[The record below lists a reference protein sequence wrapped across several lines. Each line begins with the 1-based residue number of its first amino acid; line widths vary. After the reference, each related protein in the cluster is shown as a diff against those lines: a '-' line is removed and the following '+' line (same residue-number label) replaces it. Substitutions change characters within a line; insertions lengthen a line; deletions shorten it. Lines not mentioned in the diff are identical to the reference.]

1 MTESEPA
8 PRPPATDPF
17 KGFRGVMAGTLILQA
32 VVVLLTLLVV
42 SKFGN
47 NGGPL
52 GVAAVLVLGVA
63 MIVACRFVGKPWAIK
78 LIVALQ
84 VLLLASGVLVFAL
97 GVLGVL
103 FGLVW
108 FALLWMRRDVAGKMA
123 RGELPSQRLP

>member
-1 MTESEPA
+1 MTESG

-17 KGFRGVMAGTLILQA
+17 KGFRGVMAGTLILEA
-32 VVVLLTLLVV
+32 IVVLLTLLVV

-52 GVAAVLVLGVA
+52 GVAVVLVLGVA

-78 LIVALQ
+78 LIITLQ
-84 VLLLASGVLVFAL
+84 VLLLASGVLTFAL

-108 FALLWMRRDVAGKMA
+108 FALLWMRHDVAGKMA

>member
-1 MTESEPA
+1 
-8 PRPPATDPF
+8 
-17 KGFRGVMAGTLILQA
+17 MAGTLILEA
-32 VVVLLTLLVV
+32 IVVLLTLLVV

-52 GVAAVLVLGVA
+52 GVAAVLALGVA
-63 MIVACRFVGKPWAIK
+63 MIVACRFVGKPWTIK
-78 LIVALQ
+78 LIITLQ
-84 VLLLASGVLVFAL
+84 VLLLAGGVLTFAL

-108 FALLWMRRDVAGKMA
+108 CPLLWMRHDVAGKMA